1 MHTTSLA
8 VLLLLSHSCAV
19 LAGWCERR
27 LYVMM
32 VALSQFHLS
41 NVHTLSIIF
50 ARDLARPDWRAA
62 RAADAR
68 RMLAAFLKN

>member
-1 MHTTSLA
+1 
-8 VLLLLSHSCAV
+8 
-19 LAGWCERR
+19 
-27 LYVMM
+27 MM

-50 ARDLARPDWRAA
+50 ATDLARPDWRTA

-68 RMLAAFLKN
+68 RMLAAFLKG